1 MNLYASLARPILERH
16 PELAPEDLQFA
27 PPPNLDA
34 GDVALRT
41 FVAAKKIGTPPPQF
55 AKQLA
60 DEVAFGPEVA
70 AVDVAGPYLNF
81 RLDRGRFA
89 RVIVGDVLQQR
100 ARYGSGSFGAGHKLL
115 IEHTSINPNASPHV
129 GRARNA
135 IYGDT
140 LARLFRFEGYDVDVH
155 YYVNDIG
162 RQIGL
167 LVLYCEDFSGMTFDD
182 VLDAYVAANEK
193 AERDPEFAAAGY
205 ELLARMEQ
213 GDPRTAARFR
223 AVVDLCLA
231 GQLDVLKRLGIAYD
245 SFDYESTFVNS
256 DALDRVIKALE
267 ARGAVFTDEDQRLV
281 VDLQKLGHDREEGRY
296 FVLRRANGSSMYGF
310 RDLAYNA
317 FKAGAGADVNI
328 QVFGEDH
335 KLYAEQLAM
344 ILGAADVPVP
354 ETVYYSYV
362 LLKEG
367 KMSTR
372 KGTVVLLSDFLDEAT
387 RRAREIVDEQCRDL
401 SEAER
406 AEVAGHV
413 AVAAVRFSM
422 LKINPNKNV
431 TFEWETNLSFTGA
444 TGPYVQYTCARAHSV
459 LRKLA
464 EQFGPLPDQ
473 PAEAFPADS
482 NVEWDLVTKLAAF
495 DEVVAAA
502 LHERNPAAIA
512 RYALDAAA
520 AFNTFYHDCPVLRA
534 ESDAVRNA
542 RAHLCKAAAQV
553 LANAL
558 DILGIKALERM

>member
-1 MNLYASLARPILERH
+1 MNLFASLAKPILDQL
-16 PELAPEDLQFA
+16 PELEADDLQFA
-27 PPPNLDA
+27 PPPNLEA

-41 FVAAKKIGTPPPQF
+41 FLAAKKLGAPPPAI
-55 AKQLA
+55 AKRIA
-60 DEVAFGPEVA
+60 EEVSFGPEVA
-70 AVDVAGPYLNF
+70 AVEIAGPYLNF

-89 RVIVGDVLQQR
+89 RAVVSDVY
-100 ARYGSGSFGAGHKLL
+100 ARGSQYGSGGFGQGHKLL

-167 LVLYCEDFSGMTFDD
+167 LVLYCGDVTGMTFDA

-193 AERDPEFAAAGY
+193 ADADPEFAAAGY
-205 ELLARMEQ
+205 ELLAKMEQ
-213 GDPRTAARFR
+213 GDSETAARFR
-223 AVVDLCLA
+223 AVVDLCLN
-231 GQLDVLKRLGIAYD
+231 GQLEVLKRLRIAYD
-245 SFDYESTFVNS
+245 SFDYESSFLRSET
-256 DALDRVIKALE
+256 LDRVIDALRE
-267 ARGAVFTDEDQRLV
+267 RGAVFTDEEQRLV

-317 FKAGAGADVNI
+317 YKSAAGTDVNV

-344 ILGAADVPVP
+344 ILEAAGVAVP

-387 RRAREIVDEQCRDL
+387 RRARVIVDEQCQDL
-401 SEAER
+401 TEAER
-406 AEVAGHV
+406 GDVAYEVAL
-413 AVAAVRFSM
+413 AAVRFSM

-431 TFEWETNLSFTGA
+431 TFEWETNLSFNGA

-459 LRKLA
+459 LRKFA
-464 EQFGPLPDQ
+464 EEFGPLPGQ
-473 PAEAFPADS
+473 PDETFPADS
-482 NVEWDLVTKLAAF
+482 GVEWDLVSRLASF
-495 DEVVAAA
+495 EDVVAGA
-502 LHERNPAAIA
+502 LQERNPAPIA
-512 RYALDAAA
+512 RYALDTAG

-534 ESDAVRNA
+534 ESAPLRAA
-542 RAHLCKAAAQV
+542 RAHLCKATAQT

-558 DILGIKALERM
+558 SILGINALERM